1 MIELLHDVLLVLW
14 VFIPAGVA
22 NMVPI
27 FAAHIPSLKNFTA
40 PIDGGKT
47 FRGKRI
53 FGPHKT
59 WRGLLTGIVAA
70 ILMLG
75 LQQLLVAYVPPFRW
89 IADGMDYSYAALPTV
104 LVGSLFAIG
113 ALGGDALKSFFKR
126 QVGVAPGKSWF
137 PFDQLDYIVGGAVAV
152 LPFIQLSV
160 FQYVLLV
167 LFWLGIHVLSTWLGW
182 LMHLK
187 DSPI

>member
-1 MIELLHDVLLVLW
+1 MDFLRDVLLVLW

-27 FAAHIPSLKNFTA
+27 FAAHMTSLKKFTA
-40 PIDGGKT
+40 PIDGGRS

-70 ILMLG
+70 IFMLG
-75 LQQLLVAYVPPFRW
+75 LQQVLVRYLPPFAW
-89 IADGMDYSYAALPTV
+89 IADGVDYSFAALPTV
-104 LVGSLFAIG
+104 IVGALFAIG
-113 ALGGDALKSFFKR
+113 ALGGDAIKSFFKR

-137 PFDQLDYIVGGAVAV
+137 PFDQLDYIIGGALAV
-152 LPFIQLSV
+152 MPFIQLDAR
-160 FQYVLLV
+160 QYLLLV

-182 LMHLK
+182 LMRLK